1 MAAVGVARWVLHLP
15 GCRSLKEKRSIV
27 RGLRDRLV
35 ARFRV
40 SAAETGHQ
48 ERHAMAELTAA
59 VAAPDRRHAE
69 RVIDRLDAFVRSDPR
84 AQVIESEI
92 AFF

>member
-1 MAAVGVARWVLHLP
+1 
-15 GCRSLKEKRSIV
+15 
-27 RGLRDRLV
+27 
-35 ARFRV
+35 
-40 SAAETGHQ
+40 
-48 ERHAMAELTAA
+48 MAELTAA